1 MNNEELEKKLIAL
14 EEKFCHQDHLLGQLN
29 EVVTKQ
35 EFIIDELVTHIR
47 NLLANQ
53 GENSNEQMT
62 LENLKDFKPPHY

>member
-1 MNNEELEKKLIAL
+1 MNNEELEKKIIAL

-53 GENSNEQMT
+53 GEDSAEQLT
-62 LENLKDFKPPHY
+62 LDNLRDFKPPHY